1 MADVPKTVTDH
12 LQALKGAHKN
22 LDGLLKA
29 LKKAGDAPLLRDGA
43 IRIFHSGHSG
53 RAGRAGHTAADTA
66 SGQEAVAAWIADLEQ
81 ALAGPA
87 ADAQATFGASLEDG
101 LRAVDLPLRGRW
113 PEWMC
118 GPFRILARPERGE
131 AELSWGPGAEPLEA
145 APLDT
150 AAILD
155 RIPKIAAELKA
166 RHAPDALPGRL
177 LRAWRMALAV
187 EDRTDGDVPLGAL
200 VPLVALQAQGLRFAQ
215 NPSRAAWTVPYGRV
229 QFSYDLARLRGMEHD
244 GMALRLRVATRDQTR
259 RRGPLWLPDDAVGGG
274 TLFATAR
281 FERRHR

>member
-1 MADVPKTVTDH
+1 MADVPKAVTDH
-12 LQALKGAHKN
+12 LKALKGAHKN

-29 LKKAGDAPLLRDGA
+29 LKKAGDAPLLLDGA
-43 IRIFHSGHSG
+43 IRVF
-53 RAGRAGHTAADTA
+53 RAGSTGSSGDAATGRQAETAW
-66 SGQEAVAAWIADLEQ
+66 VANLEKS
-81 ALAGPA
+81 LAGPT
-87 ADAQATFGASLEDG
+87 ADAQTTFGAALEDG

-118 GPFRILARPERGE
+118 GPFRIRIRPERGE

-145 APLDT
+145 VHLD
-150 AAILD
+150 AAALVD

-166 RHAPDALPGRL
+166 RHAPDALPTRL
-177 LRAWRMALAV
+177 LRAWRMALAA
-187 EDRTDGDVPLGAL
+187 EGRSDGDIPLETL
-200 VPLVALQAQGLRFAQ
+200 IPLVAIQAQGPRFAQ
-215 NPSRAAWTVPYGRV
+215 NPSRAGWTVPYGRV
-229 QFSYDLARLRGMEHD
+229 QFSYDLARLRGLEHD
-244 GMALRLRVATRDQTR
+244 GFALRLRVATRDQTR